1 MYCIIYQL
9 STLHLSTLSTI
20 KHATSKHH
28 EKLCKLLLL
37 KILIIIYKNHKR
49 FNFKIILSLRA
60 NSNDSVNRF

>member
-28 EKLCKLLLL
+28 EKTLQT
-37 KILIIIYKNHKR
+37 
-49 FNFKIILSLRA
+49 FTT
-60 NSNDSVNRF
+60 